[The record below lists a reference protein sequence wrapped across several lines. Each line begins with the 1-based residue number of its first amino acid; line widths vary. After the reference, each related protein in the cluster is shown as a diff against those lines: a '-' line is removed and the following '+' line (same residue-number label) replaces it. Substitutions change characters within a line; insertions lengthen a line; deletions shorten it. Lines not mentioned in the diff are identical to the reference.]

1 MSSSIKISP
10 SILSSDFSKLG
21 EEIVSLD
28 KAGAEDFKSEQE
40 GYEVLTAP
48 EDFEAVHKAIEE
60 KGIAMETAEIT
71 ALPEMT
77 APVSS
82 EVELEKVSKLVDLLE
97 DHDDVQSV
105 YSNAEL
111 A

>member
-1 MSSSIKISP
+1 M
-10 SILSSDFSKLG
+10 
-21 EEIVSLD
+21 
-28 KAGAEDFKSEQE
+28 
-40 GYEVLTAP
+40 LTAP
-48 EDFEAVHKAIEE
+48 EDFEGVHKVIEE

-77 APVSS
+77 TPVSS
-82 EVELEKVSKLVDLLE
+82 EAELEKVNKLVDLLE